1 MSKYKLNYADI
12 RWGAHIIASKNYAAP
27 SPHRSDFPTPRVS
40 GDFAAY
46 DCPITGKSIEGRVAH
61 EENLKRNDCRILEP
75 GEKEDNARRGREM
88 IEADHR
94 NRDAAIDAIAESVGN
109 EYFK

>member
-12 RWGAHIIASKNYAAP
+12 RWGAHIIAPKNYAAP
-27 SPHRSDFPTPRVS
+27 SPHRSDFPTPQVS

-61 EENLKRNDCRILEP
+61 EENLRRHDCRILET
-75 GEKEDNARRGREM
+75 GEKEDNS
-88 IEADHR
+88 R
-94 NRDAAIDAIAESVGN
+94 NAAAFVESENVKRDAVIDGIVDQVAKDIL
-109 EYFK
+109 

>member
-12 RWGAHIIASKNYAAP
+12 RWGAHIIAPKNYAAP

-61 EENLKRNDCRILEP
+61 EENLKRHDCRILES
-75 GEKEDNARRGREM
+75 GEKEDNARNKRDA
-88 IEADHR
+88 IEAEDKR
-94 NRDAAIDAIAESVGN
+94 RDAAIDGIVDAVAN
-109 EYFK
+109 DYL